1 MCESGNEEKKCRDS
15 DGGKARESHIA
26 FTAGRAPAAR
36 RNSRG
41 FHPSL
46 KSPSTRSSNQA
57 PTCCLNCFH
66 NAQTRMLTAWFYTR
80 ALLARAGDESGDEAV
95 RKLTESFSTQQPVV
109 PAIVSS
115 LYFLSGITLIL
126 VTVWGLVSTAWW
138 MLPLGVLSWYLV
150 HMPYREVMESWA
162 SFQRAL
168 MVVEDTDA
176 LLKGGLT
183 TEQERAIRKRLGMNE

>member
-1 MCESGNEEKKCRDS
+1 
-15 DGGKARESHIA
+15 
-26 FTAGRAPAAR
+26 
-36 RNSRG
+36 
-41 FHPSL
+41 
-46 KSPSTRSSNQA
+46 
-57 PTCCLNCFH
+57 
-66 NAQTRMLTAWFYTR
+66 MLTAWFYTR

-176 LLKGGLT
+176 LLKGGPYHRT
-183 TEQERAIRKRLGMNE
+183 RKSD